1 MKAATCVLAAAPAST
16 APSPWPLVTALLAG
30 ALVALSAAVLHRKD
44 GATLPGAIKRGGIA
58 FSGATTLA
66 LGALLA
72 PRSLPVVVALLL
84 AVLGGTVFGVLDR
97 MDGSSIPVAIWRGG
111 TAFVSLSLLGFAF
124 LAACGPAQGT

>member
-1 MKAATCVLAAAPAST
+1 MKAATCAIAAASTST
-16 APSPWPLVTALLAG
+16 APGPWPIVTALLVG

-44 GATLPGAIKRGGIA
+44 GATLPGAVKRGGIA

-72 PRSLPVVVALLL
+72 PRFLPVVVVLLF
-84 AVLGGTVFGVLDR
+84 AALGGTVFGILDR

-124 LAACGPAQGT
+124 LAACGLAQSI